1 MSVYENCFSKTPC
14 LIKGT
19 SFNKLPACLKHGFR
33 GITSTQPMNMLCY
46 IFVVPEE
53 QQQSHADKQHSKRIG
68 KRPEL
73 QRYQMAAV
81 RRHRD
86 EDEETAQTNTP
97 TMDSHKAKEQR
108 GNCSVSEKVFAR
120 HGATNGT
127 DQGMTDDTYNCP
139 FQTDGKESHSLAKTE
154 TNQAPISVR
163 NSREHQEPVGGTKPT
178 KKARKPDQEFYQ
190 PGNRRTIQVKDSG
203 VARENDKPLPKTHEE
218 KAEHELQLSS
228 RESEGTSKT
237 SVHKQKGK
245 DKEAKC
251 VINEAQRKQ
260 QSQDVGKPPRASDT
274 SVDEIA
280 NKVEKLTM
288 KEKCNVKFDGHVVE
302 ATSCKKREVAD
313 KQKRREKADEER
325 VEKERGNRRRKGE
338 DKEKEKND
346 SKTERERSKREADS
360 GGMVGKKGELHQSKG
375 RENHREYRRDKDSCS
390 LDTAKD
396 TRAQKTMDMGK
407 EGNCRKQSNAKI
419 STPVSKRY
427 SKSDIRRSR
436 RRTYSS
442 SSASSV
448 TSLEGPGLGVDVA
461 STRWPHMEPRHG
473 NKERMANGRGSRSHL
488 QSWTTNEESSAESL
502 DGSEMSDTVDNR
514 RGKNGWEEVRAEKQ
528 RGERNKTRENKGG
541 GRGILHISLERA
553 SGTSSQNKYAHGREG
568 VAPRGRGGGILVLP
582 CRATISNAPEAGQS
596 RLFGNR
602 GGASSRS
609 RGGRGGGVRRL
620 WDPNNPDQK
629 PALSTSQSSQ
639 HSLHQQPTYL
649 QTGYGQLH
657 FLDTDDEVV
666 GSPPVPQGEH
676 FRSRQAAMAFY
687 KFQNSDN
694 PYCYPMSTSNQHNPS
709 TATGQCY
716 PYPYHMGP
724 YQMSPTNNMYSG
736 PGVGQF
742 CGGYRGVGHTQSGEG
757 GALTFEEV
765 EQRAR
770 GELGRLLRA
779 ADAQELQLSNL
790 LSRDRLSAEGL
801 DRMAYLR

>member
-1 MSVYENCFSKTPC
+1 
-14 LIKGT
+14 
-19 SFNKLPACLKHGFR
+19 
-33 GITSTQPMNMLCY
+33 MNILCC
-46 IFVVPEE
+46 IFLVPEE
-53 QQQSHADKQHSKRIG
+53 QQQSHTDKQQSKHIG

-81 RRHRD
+81 HRHRE

-97 TMDSHKAKEQR
+97 TMDSHKPKEHFQH
-108 GNCSVSEKVFAR
+108 GICNVSENVLAR
-120 HGATNGT
+120 HGVTNGT
-127 DQGMTDDTYNCP
+127 DQRMTDDGYST
-139 FQTDGKESHSLAKTE
+139 QTDRKESHSLAKTE
-154 TNQAPISVR
+154 TNQAPSSVR
-163 NSREHQEPVGGTKPT
+163 NSREHQEPAGAAKPT

-190 PGNRRTIQVKDSG
+190 PGNRRSIQAKDCG
-203 VARENDKPLPKTHEE
+203 VGRENDRLLLKKHEE
-218 KAEHELQLSS
+218 KAECELQLST
-228 RESEGTSKT
+228 RESEGTSTT
-237 SVHKQKGK
+237 SVHKRRGK
-245 DKEAKC
+245 DKDAKC

-260 QSQDVGKPPRASDT
+260 QSQDVGKPQRATDT
-274 SVDEIA
+274 SIDEIA
-280 NKVEKLTM
+280 NKVEKLNM
-288 KEKCNVKFDGHVVE
+288 KEKCNVKFDGQVVE
-302 ATSCKKREVAD
+302 ATSCKKGEVVD
-313 KQKRREKADEER
+313 KQKRRGKADEER
-325 VEKERGNRRRKGE
+325 VEKERGNRRRKGG
-338 DKEKEKND
+338 DKEKEKTD
-346 SKTERERSKREADS
+346 SKKDDEVGGRGKGERAKTEKERSKREADNGS
-360 GGMVGKKGELHQSKG
+360 MVGKKGELHQSKG
-375 RENHREYRRDKDSCS
+375 RENHRENRKGDKDSCFS
-390 LDTAKD
+390 DTAKD
-396 TRAQKTMDMGK
+396 TRAQKAIDVAK
-407 EGNCRKQSNAKI
+407 EGNCRKQPNAKI

-442 SSASSV
+442 SSASSAA
-448 TSLEGPGLGVDVA
+448 SLEGPGLGVDVA

-473 NKERMANGRGSRSHL
+473 NKERMANGRGSSSHL
-488 QSWTTNEESSAESL
+488 QSWTANEESSAESL
-502 DGSEMSDTVDNR
+502 DGSELSDTVDNR
-514 RGKNGWEEVRAEKQ
+514 KRGKNGWEEVKAERQ
-528 RGERNKTRENKGG
+528 REERNKSRENKGRG
-541 GRGILHISLERA
+541 QGILHISLERPL
-553 SGTSSQNKYAHGREG
+553 GTSSQNKHAHGRQG

-582 CRATISNAPEAGQS
+582 SRANICNAPEVGQS

-639 HSLHQQPTYL
+639 HSLLQQPTYL

-657 FLDTDDEVV
+657 FLDTDDEAV

-742 CGGYRGVGHTQSGEG
+742 CGGYRGVGYTQSGEG

-801 DRMAYLR
+801 DRMAHLR

>member
-1 MSVYENCFSKTPC
+1 
-14 LIKGT
+14 
-19 SFNKLPACLKHGFR
+19 
-33 GITSTQPMNMLCY
+33 MLCC
-46 IFVVPEE
+46 IFLVPEE
-53 QQQSHADKQHSKRIG
+53 QQQQQSHTDKQQR

-86 EDEETAQTNTP
+86 EDEESAQTKTP
-97 TMDSHKAKEQR
+97 TLDSHKPKEHFQR
-108 GNCSVSEKVFAR
+108 GKCNMSEKVLAR
-120 HGATNGT
+120 HGVTNGT
-127 DQGMTDDTYNCP
+127 DQRMTDGAYST
-139 FQTDGKESHSLAKTE
+139 QTDGQESPLLAKTE
-154 TNQAPISVR
+154 TNQAPSSVR
-163 NSREHQEPVGGTKPT
+163 NSREHQEPVGAAKPT

-190 PGNRRTIQVKDSG
+190 PGNRRSIQAKDCG
-203 VARENDKPLPKTHEE
+203 VGRENDKPLPKKHGE
-218 KAEHELQLSS
+218 KAEQELQLST

-237 SVHKQKGK
+237 SVHKRKGK

-274 SVDEIA
+274 SIDEIA
-280 NKVEKLTM
+280 NKVEKLNM
-288 KEKCNVKFDGHVVE
+288 KEKYNVKFDGEVVE
-302 ATSCKKREVAD
+302 ATSCKKGEVAD

-325 VEKERGNRRRKGE
+325 VENERGNRRRKGG
-338 DKEKEKND
+338 DKEKEKTD
-346 SKTERERSKREADS
+346 SKKDDEVGGRGKGERAKTEKLKSKRETDNGS
-360 GGMVGKKGELHQSKG
+360 MVGKKGELYQSKG
-375 RENHREYRRDKDSCS
+375 RENHRENRKGDKDGCS
-390 LDTAKD
+390 SDSAKD
-396 TRAQKTMDMGK
+396 TRAQKTIDMAK
-407 EGNCRKQSNAKI
+407 EGNCRKQPNAKS

-448 TSLEGPGLGVDVA
+448 TSLEGPGLGVDAA

-514 RGKNGWEEVRAEKQ
+514 RRGKNGWEEVRAE
-528 RGERNKTRENKGG
+528 RHREERNKSRENKGG
-541 GRGILHISLERA
+541 GRGILHVSLERP
-553 SGTSSQNKYAHGREG
+553 SGTSSQTKQTHGRQ

-582 CRATISNAPEAGQS
+582 SRANISNAPEVGQS

-639 HSLHQQPTYL
+639 HSLLQQPTYL

-694 PYCYPMSTSNQHNPS
+694 PYCYPSNQHNANAAS
-709 TATGQCY
+709 GQCY

-736 PGVGQF
+736 PGVGQL
-742 CGGYRGVGHTQSGEG
+742 CGGYRGVGYTQSGEG

-790 LSRDRLSAEGL
+790 LSRDRLSADGL
-801 DRMAYLR
+801 DRMAHLR

>member
-1 MSVYENCFSKTPC
+1 
-14 LIKGT
+14 
-19 SFNKLPACLKHGFR
+19 
-33 GITSTQPMNMLCY
+33 MNMLCW
-46 IFVVPEE
+46 IFPVPEE
-53 QQQSHADKQHSKRIG
+53 QQQSHVDKQQR

-73 QRYQMAAV
+73 QRYQMAAE

-86 EDEETAQTNTP
+86 EDEETAQTNTL
-97 TMDSHKAKEQR
+97 TMDSHKPKEHSQR
-108 GNCSVSEKVFAR
+108 GKCNASEQVLAR
-120 HGATNGT
+120 HGVSNGT
-127 DQGMTDDTYNCP
+127 DQGMTDDGYST
-139 FQTDGKESHSLAKTE
+139 QTDRKESQSLAKTE
-154 TNQAPISVR
+154 TNQEPSSVG
-163 NSREHQEPVGGTKPT
+163 NSREHQEPVGAAKPT
-178 KKARKPDQEFYQ
+178 KKARKPDQVFYQ
-190 PGNRRTIQVKDSG
+190 PGNRRSIQAKDCG
-203 VARENDKPLPKTHEE
+203 VSRENDKPLPKKHEE
-218 KAEHELQLSS
+218 KAEHELQLST
-228 RESEGTSKT
+228 RESEGTLKT
-237 SVHKQKGK
+237 SVHKRKGK

-251 VINEAQRKQ
+251 VINEAQK
-260 QSQDVGKPPRASDT
+260 SQDVGKPPRASDT
-274 SVDEIA
+274 SIDEIA
-280 NKVEKLTM
+280 SKVEKLHM
-288 KEKCNVKFDGHVVE
+288 NEKCNVKFDGQVVE
-302 ATSCKKREVAD
+302 ATSCKKEEVAD

-325 VEKERGNRRRKGE
+325 LEKERGNRRRKGG
-338 DKEKEKND
+338 DKEKERTD
-346 SKTERERSKREADS
+346 SKKDGEAGGRGKGERAKAEKERSKREGDNGS
-360 GGMVGKKGELHQSKG
+360 MVGKKGELPQSKG
-375 RENHREYRRDKDSCS
+375 RENYREKKKGDKDSFPS
-390 LDTAKD
+390 DTTKD
-396 TRAQKTMDMGK
+396 TRAQKMTDVAK
-407 EGNCRKQSNAKI
+407 EGNGRKQPTAKL

-448 TSLEGPGLGVDVA
+448 TSLEGPALGVDAA
-461 STRWPHMEPRHG
+461 SNRWPHTEPKHG

-488 QSWTTNEESSAESL
+488 QSWTTNEESSGESL
-502 DGSEMSDTVDNR
+502 DGSETSDTVDNRR
-514 RGKNGWEEVRAEKQ
+514 RGKNGWEEGRAE
-528 RGERNKTRENKGG
+528 RRRDERNKSRENKGG
-541 GRGILHISLERA
+541 GRGILHISLERP
-553 SGTSSQNKYAHGREG
+553 SGASSQNKHAHGRQG

-582 CRATISNAPEAGQS
+582 TRANIANALEVGQS

-629 PALSTSQSSQ
+629 PALSSSQSSQ
-639 HSLHQQPTYL
+639 HSLLQQPAYL

-666 GSPPVPQGEH
+666 GSPPVPQGEN

-694 PYCYPMSTSNQHNPS
+694 PYCYPMSASNQHNPS

-742 CGGYRGVGHTQSGEG
+742 CGGYRGVGYTQSGEG

-801 DRMAYLR
+801 DRMAHLR

>member
-1 MSVYENCFSKTPC
+1 
-14 LIKGT
+14 
-19 SFNKLPACLKHGFR
+19 
-33 GITSTQPMNMLCY
+33 MNILCC
-46 IFVVPEE
+46 IFLAPEE
-53 QQQSHADKQHSKRIG
+53 QQQSHADKKQSKRIG

-73 QRYQMAAV
+73 QRYQMAAAH
-81 RRHRD
+81 RHRE
-86 EDEETAQTNTP
+86 EDEETAQTNAP
-97 TMDSHKAKEQR
+97 TIDSHKPKEHFQH
-108 GNCSVSEKVFAR
+108 GKFNVPEKDLTR
-120 HGATNGT
+120 HGVTNGT
-127 DQGMTDDTYNCP
+127 DQRMTDDGYST
-139 FQTDGKESHSLAKTE
+139 QTDRKESHSLAKTE
-154 TNQAPISVR
+154 TDQAPNSVR
-163 NSREHQEPVGGTKPT
+163 ISREHQESAGAAKPT
-178 KKARKPDQEFYQ
+178 KKARKPDQVFYQ
-190 PGNRRTIQVKDSG
+190 PGNRRIVQVKDCG
-203 VARENDKPLPKTHEE
+203 VGRENDEPLPKKHEE
-218 KAEHELQLSS
+218 KAERELQLST
-228 RESEGTSKT
+228 RESEGTSTT
-237 SVHKQKGK
+237 SVHKRKGK
-245 DKEAKC
+245 DKDVKC
-251 VINEAQRKQ
+251 VINEPHRKQ
-260 QSQDVGKPPRASDT
+260 QSQDVLKPPRATDT
-274 SVDEIA
+274 SIDEIA
-280 NKVEKLTM
+280 NKVEKLGM
-288 KEKCNVKFDGHVVE
+288 KEKYNVKFDGQVVE
-302 ATSCKKREVAD
+302 VRNCKKGEVAD

-325 VEKERGNRRRKGE
+325 VEKERGNRRRKGG
-338 DKEKEKND
+338 DKEKEKTD
-346 SKTERERSKREADS
+346 SKKDAEVGGRGKGERAKTEKERSKREADNGS
-360 GGMVGKKGELHQSKG
+360 MVGKKGEPHQSK
-375 RENHREYRRDKDSCS
+375 RSENHRENRKGDKDSCS
-390 LDTAKD
+390 SDPAKD
-396 TRAQKTMDMGK
+396 TRAQKIID
-407 EGNCRKQSNAKI
+407 EGNCRKPPSAKL
-419 STPVSKRY
+419 STPASKRY

-448 TSLEGPGLGVDVA
+448 ASLEGPGLGVDVA
-461 STRWPHMEPRHG
+461 STRWSHLEPRHG
-473 NKERMANGRGSRSHL
+473 IKERIVNGRGSRSHL

-502 DGSEMSDTVDNR
+502 DGSELSDTVDNRR

-528 RGERNKTRENKGG
+528 REERNKSRENKG
-541 GRGILHISLERA
+541 RGQGMLHISLERP
-553 SGTSSQNKYAHGREG
+553 SGTSSQNKHAHGRQG

-582 CRATISNAPEAGQS
+582 SRANISNAPEVGQS

-609 RGGRGGGVRRL
+609 RGSRGGGARRL

-694 PYCYPMSTSNQHNPS
+694 PYCYPMSTSNHHNPS

-742 CGGYRGVGHTQSGEG
+742 CGGYRGVGYTQSGEG
-757 GALTFEEV
+757 AALTFEEV

-801 DRMAYLR
+801 DRMAHLR

>member
-1 MSVYENCFSKTPC
+1 
-14 LIKGT
+14 
-19 SFNKLPACLKHGFR
+19 
-33 GITSTQPMNMLCY
+33 MLCC
-46 IFVVPEE
+46 IFPLPEDSPADR
-53 QQQSHADKQHSKRIG
+53 QQSRGVG

-81 RRHRD
+81 RHHRD
-86 EDEETAQTNTP
+86 EDEETSQSNTP
-97 TMDSHKAKEQR
+97 TTDSHKPKEHFQR
-108 GNCSVSEKVFAR
+108 GKCDVSEKVSAR
-120 HGATNGT
+120 HGVTNGT
-127 DQGMTDDTYNCP
+127 EQGMTDVNTQNDK
-139 FQTDGKESHSLAKTE
+139 KESHSLAKTE
-154 TNQAPISVR
+154 TNQAPSSVR
-163 NSREHQEPVGGTKPT
+163 NSREHQEPVGATKPT
-178 KKARKPDQEFYQ
+178 KKARKPDREFYQ
-190 PGNRRTIQVKDSG
+190 PGNRRSIQAKDCG
-203 VARENDKPLPKTHEE
+203 VGRENDKPLPKKHAE
-218 KAEHELQLSS
+218 KAERELQLST

-237 SVHKQKGK
+237 SVPKRKGK

-274 SVDEIA
+274 SVDEVA
-280 NKVEKLTM
+280 NKVEKLSV
-288 KEKCNVKFDGHVVE
+288 KERCNVNFDGQGV
-302 ATSCKKREVAD
+302 KVAD
-313 KQKRREKADEER
+313 KQKRREKPDEER
-325 VEKERGNRRRKGE
+325 VEKERGNHRRKGG
-338 DKEKEKND
+338 DKEKEKTD
-346 SKTERERSKREADS
+346 SKKDDDGGGRGKGERAKTEKERGKRETA
-360 GGMVGKKGELHQSKG
+360 KGSKG
-375 RENHREYRRDKDSCS
+375 GENYRENRKADKDGCFT
-390 LDTAKD
+390 DPAKD
-396 TRAQKTMDMGK
+396 TRAQITTDVAK
-407 EGNCRKQSNAKI
+407 EGNGRKQPNAK
-419 STPVSKRY
+419 SSAPASKRY

-448 TSLEGPGLGVDVA
+448 TSLDGPGPGADVA
-461 STRWPHMEPRHG
+461 STRWPPVEPRRG
-473 NKERMANGRGSRSHL
+473 NKERVANGRGSRSHL
-488 QSWTTNEESSAESL
+488 HSWTTNEESSAESL
-502 DGSEMSDTVDNR
+502 DGSETSDTVENRR
-514 RGKNGWEEVRAEKQ
+514 RGKNGWEEVRTERQ
-528 RGERNKTRENKGG
+528 REERNKLRENKGG
-541 GRGILHISLERA
+541 GRGILHISLERPA
-553 SGTSSQNKYAHGREG
+553 GASSQSKHGHGRQG

-582 CRATISNAPEAGQS
+582 SRASISTAPEVGQS

-620 WDPNNPDQK
+620 WDPNNPEQK
-629 PALSTSQSSQ
+629 PALSASQSSP
-639 HSLHQQPTYL
+639 HSLLQQPAYL

-657 FLDTDDEVV
+657 FLDTDDEVA

-694 PYCYPMSTSNQHNPS
+694 PYCYPMSASNQHNPS
-709 TATGQCY
+709 TAAGQCY

-742 CGGYRGVGHTQSGEG
+742 CGGYRGAGYTQSGEG

-801 DRMAYLR
+801 DRMAHLR